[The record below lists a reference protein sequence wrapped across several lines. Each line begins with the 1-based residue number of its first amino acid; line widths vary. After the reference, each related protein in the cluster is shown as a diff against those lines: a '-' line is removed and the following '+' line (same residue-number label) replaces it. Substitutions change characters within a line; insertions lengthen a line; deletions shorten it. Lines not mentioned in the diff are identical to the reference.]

1 MSLSTGQREKVLR
14 MIDEFEKN
22 EVGELKGGGLRG
34 GARAN
39 PSTRTADMKIAEFIA
54 DTLSGVLTTQ
64 QMKGMV
70 QVGDPKFLN
79 PPMTDTQRTVVT
91 ERVMRSVLSAD
102 QIRQFATNGAVAM
115 DTLTPVQK
123 SIIADLAAGYAAGNV
138 LNLNQFRTFASGT
151 TPTIMSAEQAL
162 RLRPFTRV
170 DGDPSPP
177 VYNSMR
183 TPASPHYMQ
192 LGRLMDRPATD
203 MVSTGRGLS
212 GGANSTLAIL
222 KNQISQVVGL

>member
-14 MIDEFEKN
+14 MIDMFEKN
-22 EVGELKGGGLRG
+22 EANTKMSQRGRGGLRG
-34 GARAN
+34 GARAE

-91 ERVMRSVLSAD
+91 ERVMRSVLSPN
-102 QIRQFATNGAVAM
+102 QIRQFATDGAVAM
-115 DTLTPVQK
+115 ETLTPVQRN
-123 SIIADLAAGYAAGNV
+123 IIADLAAGYAAGSV

-151 TPTIMSAEQAL
+151 APTVMSAEQAL
-162 RLRPFTRV
+162 RHRYFAELPPAIHDLG
-170 DGDPSPP
+170 DGES
-177 VYNSMR
+177 
-183 TPASPHYMQ
+183 
-192 LGRLMDRPATD
+192 
-203 MVSTGRGLS
+203 GLE
-212 GGANSTLAIL
+212 AY
-222 KNQISQVVGL
+222 